1 MNQQPSIRQSR
12 STLERQERVRQQM
25 QQQRLDALLV
35 TEIPNIRYLTGFT
48 GSTAMLFLSLTEAV
62 LITDS
67 RYLTQASRQVAGPV
81 VLVEESYVKTVAQ
94 VIQRA
99 HVRRVGFESAAVTY
113 QQLNHLL
120 SQVESNTHWVPTSQI
135 VESLRIV
142 KEPEEVQR
150 LRRAIELTA
159 EVFQSLV
166 DQIKPGVR
174 ECELAAELEYRLR
187 QRGAE
192 KMSFDTIVASGDRSA
207 MPHGVASD
215 KQIGEGFV
223 VFDFGIVLD
232 GYCSDMTRTVYVG
245 TPDAR
250 AQHVYQTVLQAQ
262 LHCEENMRAGM
273 ECKAIDALARDV
285 ITAAGFGD
293 QFGHSTGHGIGL
305 EVHEAPRLA
314 KTADGRVP
322 AGAVVTVEPGIYLP
336 QWGGVRIEDM
346 VLVTETGCQILTP
359 ASKELIVL

>member
-1 MNQQPSIRQSR
+1 MNQQPSIQQSQ

-48 GSTAMLFLSLTEAV
+48 GSTAMLFLSLTGAV
-62 LITDS
+62 LVTDS
-67 RYLTQASRQVAGPV
+67 RYLTQARQQVAEPV
-81 VLVEESYVKTVAQ
+81 VLVEESYFQTVGQ
-94 VIQRA
+94 VIHRA
-99 HVRRVGFESAAVTY
+99 GVRRVGFESAAVTY
-113 QQLNHLL
+113 RQLNHLL
-120 SQVESNTHWVPTSQI
+120 SQVESNIHWVPTSQI
-135 VESLRIV
+135 VESVRMV
-142 KEPEEVQR
+142 KEPEEVER

-215 KQIGEGFV
+215 KRIGEGFV

-245 TPDAR
+245 TPDAHAR
-250 AQHVYQTVLQAQ
+250 HVYQTVLQAQ

-273 ECKAIDALARDV
+273 ECKAIDALARDL

-293 QFGHSTGHGIGL
+293 QFQHSTGHGIGL